1 MTTGKTCSHCG
12 HNGHKAPT
20 CLNGVNKGSVKLFGV
35 NISSDPIRSPE
46 VTALRKS
53 VSLGNLDALLAN
65 DNSNGDPI
73 AAVEDNGYHS
83 DGQIHSKTGRSAH
96 EKKKGKF
103 SSFLFNHVKRV
114 NFLIFMKIIKK
125 KMTRFTS

>member
-1 MTTGKTCSHCG
+1 MKEMVTTGKTCSHCG
-12 HNGHKAPT
+12 HNGHNAPT

-65 DNSNGDPI
+65 DNSNGNGDPI

-103 SSFLFNHVKRV
+103 LILF
-114 NFLIFMKIIKK
+114 KIIKK
-125 KMTRFTS
+125 KMTCFTS